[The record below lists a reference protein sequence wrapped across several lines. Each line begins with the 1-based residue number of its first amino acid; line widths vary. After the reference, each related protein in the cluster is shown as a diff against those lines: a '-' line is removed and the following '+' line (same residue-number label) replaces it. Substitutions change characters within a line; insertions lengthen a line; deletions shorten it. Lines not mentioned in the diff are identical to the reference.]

1 MIGRIR
7 DSMTITVSIVEDD
20 APIREGWAM
29 IINRAPGFRCIAEY
43 ATAEQAII
51 GIRGN
56 PPDVALTDIHLP
68 GISGIECVRA
78 LKLGLPGVDF
88 VMLTMFDDRD
98 LVFEALRA
106 GAIGYLLKRT
116 QPAELIAALQQVR
129 AGGSPMSPEI
139 ARQVTR
145 FFHEAERKDKA
156 ARAELD
162 ILSQRESQILEML
175 STGRHY
181 KEIASGLDISIDTV
195 RTHIRRI
202 YGKLHVNSR
211 TEAVAKLLG
220 R

>member
-1 MIGRIR
+1 M
-7 DSMTITVSIVEDD
+7 SITVSIIEDD
-20 APIREGWAM
+20 TAIREGWAA
-29 IINRAPGFRCIAEY
+29 ILNRAPGFLCVAQY
-43 ATAEQAII
+43 ATAEQAIAEI
-51 GIRGN
+51 PGN
-56 PPDVALTDIHLP
+56 PSDVVLTDINLP
-68 GISGIECVRA
+68 GLSGIDCVRA
-78 LKLGLPGVDF
+78 LKSSLPTVDF
-88 VMLTMFDDRD
+88 IILTMFDDRD

-116 QPAELIAALQQVR
+116 LPSELIAAIQQVR
-129 AGGSPMSPEI
+129 TGGSPMSPEI

-145 FFHEAERKDKA
+145 FFHETELKGKTVS
-156 ARAELD
+156 AELET
-162 ILSQRESQILEML
+162 LSQRESQVLEML

-181 KEIASGLDISIDTV
+181 KEIATQLDISIDTV